1 LADQRVQLA
10 VLRHTQDDMPIRQTA
25 GSVPGMSHD
34 HLAEMLDL
42 DADVLQDFHR
52 ELISWVGSFAPARAQ
67 VVDLG
72 AGSGTGALAL
82 AQQLPDA
89 EVTALDKDEDLLEH
103 LRGRAVTAGV
113 ADRVRAVRADLD
125 LAWPDLGGPV
135 DLVWAAGSMHHLA
148 DPARTLADVRTAL
161 RPGGVLAI
169 VELDSF
175 PRFLA
180 DPAGAALEDRCHAEL
195 ARMRHEHGLHMGQ
208 DWGARL
214 AAAGFEVRGERRF
227 DIELRPPLPPQAG
240 RYARVSLQRVRHGL
254 ADRLAHDD
262 LVALDAVVAALPDRD
277 DLVVR
282 ATRSVWIG
290 RRG

>member
-1 LADQRVQLA
+1 
-10 VLRHTQDDMPIRQTA
+10 MPISQNA
-25 GSVPGMSHD
+25 GSFGAMPHD

-42 DADVLQDFHR
+42 DADVLHDFHR
-52 ELISWVGSFAPARAQ
+52 DLISWVGSLAPDRPH

-72 AGSGTGALAL
+72 AGSGTGTLAL
-82 AQQLPDA
+82 AQHLPDA

-103 LRGRAVTAGV
+103 LRGRAVAAGV
-113 ADRVRAVRADLD
+113 DDRVHPVRADLD

-135 DLVWAAGSMHHLA
+135 DLVWASASMHHLA
-148 DPARTLADVRTAL
+148 DPARTLAEVRTAL
-161 RPGGVLAI
+161 RPGGFLAI

-175 PRFLA
+175 PRFLT

-195 ARMRHEHGLHMGQ
+195 ARMRHEHGLHMGE

-214 AAAGFEVRGERRF
+214 TAAGFEVEGERRF
-227 DIELRPPLPPQAG
+227 DIELRPPLPPRAG
-240 RYARVSLQRVRHGL
+240 RYAQVSLQRVRHGL
-254 ADRLAHDD
+254 ADRLARDD
-262 LVALDAVVAALPDRD
+262 LAALDALTPTLGDRD

-290 RRG
+290 RRR